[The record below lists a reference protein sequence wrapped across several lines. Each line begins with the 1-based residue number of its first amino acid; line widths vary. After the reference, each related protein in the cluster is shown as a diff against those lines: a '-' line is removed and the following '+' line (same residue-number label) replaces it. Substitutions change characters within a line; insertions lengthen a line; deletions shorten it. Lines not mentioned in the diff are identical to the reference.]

1 MPFDPQDFL
10 TLAQTTVGSATA
22 NEAELRTA
30 ISRAY
35 YAVHLHARETL
46 SAASHMQSTK
56 SGADHGIVIS
66 KLRSRGGSLG
76 DQVDWLRVRRHRA
89 DYRLGSPV
97 ASQAQQIVTVAQN
110 VWGRI

>member
-10 TLAQTTVGSATA
+10 YLAQKFTSASTA

-35 YAVHLHARETL
+35 YAVHLRAREML
-46 SAASHMQSTK
+46 IAAGQMQSTN
-56 SGADHGIVIS
+56 SGADHKIVIS
-66 KLRSRGGSLG
+66 ELRNRGGSLG
-76 DQVDWLRVRRHRA
+76 DQVDWLRVRRNRA

-97 ASQAQQIVTVAQN
+97 AGKAQNIVTVAQA
-110 VWGRI
+110 VWPRI

>member
-1 MPFDPQDFL
+1 MPFDPRDFL
-10 TLAQTTVGSATA
+10 TLAQNVAGSPTA
-22 NEAELRTA
+22 GEAELRTA
-30 ISRAY
+30 VSRAY

-46 SAASHMQSTK
+46 SAANQVQSTK
-56 SGADHGIVIS
+56 SGADHEIVIS

-76 DQVDWLRVRRHRA
+76 DQVDWLRVRRNRA

-97 ASQAQQIVTVAQN
+97 ASQAQQIVAVAQN

>member
-10 TLAQTTVGSATA
+10 SLAQNLTSAPTA
-22 NEAELRTA
+22 SEAELRTA

-35 YAVHLHARETL
+35 YAVHLRARETL
-46 SAASHMQSTK
+46 IAAGQMQSTK
-56 SGADHGIVIS
+56 NRADHEIVIS

-76 DQVDWLRVRRHRA
+76 DQVDWLRVRRIRA

-97 ASQAQQIVTVAQN
+97 AANAQNIIAVAQA
-110 VWGRI
+110 VWPRI